1 MCVLWETV
9 PEVLSTVSGGTQTEG
24 TVFPNTDRPRPV
36 NNIFMFF
43 LLMRFKSSRKY
54 YFSLQPMCMEVGR
67 VRLMKRAI
75 DCKPKYKTKHYNMI
89 FRL

>member
-1 MCVLWETV
+1 M
-9 PEVLSTVSGGTQTEG
+9 PEVLSTASGGTQTEG
-24 TVFPNTDRPRPV
+24 TVSPNTDRPRPV

-67 VRLMKRAI
+67 VRFDEARYRLQTKI
-75 DCKPKYKTKHYNMI
+75 QNKTLQHD
-89 FRL
+89 F